1 MKRHRP
7 SEAFAPRPGDLI
19 ASRLQLVAA
28 LARAARVTFE
38 VEGTTWDHESLSSA
52 AEDQSRV
59 EAELL
64 SAFAAFRDVYT
75 RHGELHRVR
84 SAVLAKATEAVSPM
98 VTKNE
103 ARLCRL
109 RRPPL
114 AKVQVAIA
122 EARRR
127 AG

>member
-19 ASRLQLVAA
+19 ASRVQLIAA
-28 LARAARVTFE
+28 LVRAARVTFE
-38 VEGTTWDHESLSSA
+38 AEGTTWDHDALSA
-52 AEDQSRV
+52 AAEKQAQI

-64 SAFAAFRDVYT
+64 AVFAAFREVYM
-75 RHGELHRVR
+75 RHAELHRLHSSVIAR
-84 SAVLAKATEAVSPM
+84 ATETLS
-98 VTKNE
+98 TKASKNDL
-103 ARLCRL
+103 RLCRL